1 MRSAG
6 PPLGKISRGIFS
18 LAYLAQKDGIFK
30 PRLKP
35 PRRRFTLPSG
45 VPWLRCYSGDS
56 ISVFVVAIVWAL
68 SLTLLAQVPECLI
81 GDKA

>member
-45 VPWLRCYSGDS
+45 VPWLRCYDS